1 MDRKETEMKRGR
13 KNQYKILWKMQLKKF
28 SAWKYHEQGKGKNEL
43 KEEIRK
49 EEFKLSFRI

>member
-13 KNQYKILWKMQLKKF
+13 KNQHKILWKMQLKKF

-43 KEEIRK
+43 NEEIRK
-49 EEFKLSFRI
+49 EEFKLSVRI